1 MPKICV
7 KAPEIVMS
15 GDVNINAGL
24 AVSTKAK
31 LDKVEVGGG
40 CKCEGEPEPLVTD
53 YVIVIDGSDSYNNK
67 VTLDN
72 QSVDDAAAF
81 EYTQKW
87 AGGLIKNL
95 ANHEK
100 AANTTVTLVQFSGY
114 KQLEKNYVPGSG
126 GADATGLNHYNVE
139 IAPTKITNASQL
151 ASQAE
156 AFEALDGNGQLYL
169 CLQDVSMKNFQ
180 NKIAKASGS
189 SKRKTTLIVVSD
201 EEWDIKH
208 LKCAPEFGSG
218 TATAEGV
225 CKAVHGAFD
234 SVHCV
239 IVRPNKFQ
247 DQNEDFIRGTLCKP
261 GTSSASNH
269 YYKVYTEAF
278 EKEMNAAGSA
288 IMKNMDYDN
297 SGLSFF

>member
-7 KAPEIVMS
+7 NAPQIVMS
-15 GDVNINAGL
+15 GDVHINAGL

-31 LDKVEVGGG
+31 LDSVDVAGG
-40 CKCEGEPEPLVTD
+40 CKCDNEPAPLVTD

-67 VTLDN
+67 VNLNDQN
-72 QSVDDAAAF
+72 VEDDGAF
-81 EYTQKW
+81 ANTQRW
-87 AGGLIKNL
+87 VGGLIKNL

-126 GADATGLNHYNVE
+126 GSDATGLNHYNVE
-139 IAPTKITNASQL
+139 IAPTKINNAQQL
-151 ASQAE
+151 AEQAV
-156 AFEALDGNGQLYL
+156 AFDGLDGNGQLYL

-180 NKIAKASGS
+180 QKIAKASGS
-189 SKRKTTLIVVSD
+189 SNRKTTLIVVSD

-218 TATAEGV
+218 TASAEGV

-234 SVHCV
+234 SVHAV
-239 IVRPNKFQ
+239 VVRPNKFN
-247 DQNEDFIRGTLCKP
+247 DQNEEFIKGVLCKP
-261 GTSSASNH
+261 SDY
-269 YYKVYTEAF
+269 YYKVYTEEF
-278 EKEMNAAGSA
+278 EAGMNDAGSK
-288 IMKNMDYDN
+288 IMNNMDYNN
-297 SGLSFF
+297 SGLKFF